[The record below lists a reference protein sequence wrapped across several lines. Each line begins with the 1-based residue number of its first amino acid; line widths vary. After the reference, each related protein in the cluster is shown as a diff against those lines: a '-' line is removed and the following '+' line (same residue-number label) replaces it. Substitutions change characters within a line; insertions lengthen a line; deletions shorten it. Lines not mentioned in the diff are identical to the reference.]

1 LKAIYLFIELRQ
13 RFCVFSVAYKLSP
26 EMMEFYYAWDQLIA
40 DRIRYKKNERNENHW
55 EYQRIA
61 A

>member
-1 LKAIYLFIELRQ
+1 MCV
-13 RFCVFSVAYKLSP
+13 FCVFSVAFKLSP

-40 DRIRYKKNERNENHW
+40 DRIRYQKNKSENRW
-55 EYQRIA
+55 DYQRIA